1 VIPTLVY
8 RFLKTTKPKVAW
20 RFLTHCGWGA
30 SRSMSRFEK
39 GRRQGTTFPPVL
51 YLSITNA
58 CQLKCTGC
66 WVSVTT
72 PAESPEHLDI
82 KLIHQILDEAR
93 AKGNRFFG
101 ILGGEP
107 LLHPDLMDIFEK
119 HRDCYFQLL
128 TNGHNFTEDFAGRL
142 AKLGNV
148 TPLFSIEGSE
158 VISDQRRGRLHVYSN
173 TLRGVENAVKAGL
186 ITGVATS
193 ICQNNI
199 ESQLKEEWLD
209 ELIRLGVMYAWYY
222 AYRPVGPAPGRELAL
237 SVPQMQRLRAFIVA
251 MRPRKPIAIVDAYW
265 DADGRPVCPMAMG
278 ISHHINPWGDI
289 EPCPVLQLAAENI
302 RDGELGKL
310 LTESRFLEAMRTGSA
325 QATRGCILLEQPQ
338 TVLSLAA
345 AHGARDTAHRC
356 PGHFDEL
363 RALGPCVSHAS
374 TGTILPETHWAYRW
388 AKKRW
393 FFGFGAYG

>member
-1 VIPTLVY
+1 VIAGLAY
-8 RFLKTTKPKVAW
+8 RFLRTTRPRVAW
-20 RFLTHCGWGA
+20 RFLTHCGWGM

-39 GRRQGTTFPPVL
+39 ARRHGSTFPPFL
-51 YLSITNA
+51 FLSITNA

-66 WVSVTT
+66 WVSVAT
-72 PAESPEHLDI
+72 PAEGPEHLDI
-82 KLIHQILDEAR
+82 KLIHQVLHEAR

-107 LLHPDLMDIFEK
+107 LLHPHIMEIFEQ

-128 TNGHNFTEDFAGRL
+128 TNGHSFTADIAGRL
-142 AKLGNV
+142 ASLGNV
-148 TPLFSIEGSE
+148 TPLFSIEGNE
-158 VISDQRRGRLHVYSN
+158 IASDHRRGRLHVFSN
-173 TLRGVENAVKAGL
+173 TLRGVQNAVKAGL

-193 ICQNNI
+193 LCQNNI
-199 ESQLKEEWLD
+199 ESQLSEAWLD

-222 AYRPVGPAPGRELAL
+222 AYRPSGPTPAPELAL
-237 SVPQMQRLRAFIVA
+237 TMAQMQRVRKFIVA

-265 DADGRPVCPMAMG
+265 DADGRAVCPMAMG

-289 EPCPVLQLAAENI
+289 EPCPVLQMAAENV
-302 RDGELGKL
+302 RDGELGKVI
-310 LTESRFLEAMRTGSA
+310 TESVFLEAIRSGSA
-325 QATRGCILLEQPQ
+325 KATRGCILLEQPQ
-338 TVLSLAA
+338 TLLSLAV

-356 PGHFDEL
+356 PGFFDEL
-363 RALGPCVSHAS
+363 QALQPCVSHAS
-374 TGTILPETHWAYRW
+374 TGTMLPETHWAYRW